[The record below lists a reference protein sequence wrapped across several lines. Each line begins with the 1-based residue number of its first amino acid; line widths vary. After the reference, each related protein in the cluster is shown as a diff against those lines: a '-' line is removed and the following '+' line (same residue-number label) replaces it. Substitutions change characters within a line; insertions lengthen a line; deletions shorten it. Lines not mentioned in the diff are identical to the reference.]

1 MRWIDM
7 RIHTLVVLSCL
18 AAGELAAQ
26 PPGDEASVRAVV
38 SGFHAALTA
47 GDRAKAMALVADD
60 ALFLE
65 AGSVETRA
73 EYEKNHLPA
82 DIDFEK
88 GVSITRSPIRVVVVG
103 DAAWATCTSE
113 MTGTYQTRAVD
124 SIGTELMVLS
134 RASGGWRIRAVHW
147 SGRARKPPQ

>member
-1 MRWIDM
+1 MRFSIP
-7 RIHTLVVLSCL
+7 IALLTLI
-18 AAGELAAQ
+18 AAPLTAQSTAKDSAAV
-26 PPGDEASVRAVV
+26 GAVV
-38 SGFHAALTA
+38 DRFHAAMTA
-47 GDRAKAMALVADD
+47 GDATGLMQLIAPD
-60 ALFLE
+60 AVMLE
-65 AGSVETRA
+65 AGGVETRA
-73 EYEKNHLPA
+73 QYESNHLPA
-82 DIDFEK
+82 DIEFEK
-88 GVSITRSPIRVVVVG
+88 SVSTKRSPIRVVVVG